1 LFFAFGTRY
10 FLALCFANHEA
21 AHNGATMLRRR
32 CFAVGG
38 LLLRRDAKMPGILDG
53 KVALITG
60 AGSGIGQA
68 TSRIFAR
75 EGAKLVLADV
85 VEEGGNRTL
94 KIVQDLG
101 AQAVFVKCDVAKWSD
116 VDAAVAQAVQK
127 FGRLDCAFNNAGI
140 EGESGETHVCTEEN
154 WARVMAINLTG
165 VFFCMKAE
173 VNQLLK
179 QGGGGAI
186 VNTSSGAGLA
196 GVRGM
201 PAYVAAKH
209 GVAGLTRA
217 AALEYGR
224 HNIRI
229 NAVCPGPIR
238 TPMMGRLLKE
248 RPDAEQRFARS
259 EPLKRLGEPEEI
271 GEAVAWLCSDRSSY
285 VTGLPMPVDGG
296 FMAG

>member
-1 LFFAFGTRY
+1 MA
-10 FLALCFANHEA
+10 
-21 AHNGATMLRRR
+21 
-32 CFAVGG
+32 
-38 LLLRRDAKMPGILDG
+38 GILDG
-53 KVALITG
+53 KVSLITG

-85 VEEGGNRTL
+85 VEEGGNQTL
-94 KIVQDLG
+94 KMVQGLG
-101 AQAVFVKCDVAKWSD
+101 ANAIFVKCDVSKWSD
-116 VDAAVAQAVQK
+116 VDAAVAKAVSTY
-127 FGRLDCAFNNAGI
+127 GRLDCAFNNAGI
-140 EGESGETHVCTEEN
+140 EGEGGNTHECSEEN
-154 WARVMAINLTG
+154 WARVISINLTG
-165 VFFCMKAE
+165 VWLCMKAE
-173 VNQLLK
+173 IAQMLK
-179 QGGGGAI
+179 QGTGGGAV

-196 GVRGM
+196 GIRGM

-224 HNIRI
+224 QGIRI

-238 TPMMGRLLKE
+238 TPMMARGLKE
-248 RPDAEQRFARS
+248 RPDLEERYARA

-271 GEAVAWLCSDRSSY
+271 GEAVAWLCSDRASY

-296 FMAG
+296 FMAQ

>member
-1 LFFAFGTRY
+1 
-10 FLALCFANHEA
+10 
-21 AHNGATMLRRR
+21 M
-32 CFAVGG
+32 V
-38 LLLRRDAKMPGILDG
+38 GILDG

-94 KIVQDLG
+94 KMVQDLG
-101 AQAVFVKCDVAKWSD
+101 AEAIFVTCDVSKWSD
-116 VDAAVAQAVQK
+116 VEGAVNKAVETY
-127 FGRLDCAFNNAGI
+127 GRIDCAFNNAGI
-140 EGESGETHVCTEEN
+140 EGKGGNTHECTLEN
-154 WARVMAINLTG
+154 WDRVMAIDLTG
-165 VFFCMKAE
+165 VWLCMKAE
-173 VNQLLK
+173 IAQMLK
-179 QGGGGAI
+179 QGGNGAI

-217 AALEYGR
+217 AALEYGKQ
-224 HNIRI
+224 NIRI

-238 TPMMGRLLKE
+238 TPMMGRLLQN

-259 EPLKRLGEPEEI
+259 EALKRLGEPEEI
-271 GEAVAWLCSDRSSY
+271 GEAVAWLCSDRASY

-296 FMAG
+296 FMAS

>member
-1 LFFAFGTRY
+1 MA
-10 FLALCFANHEA
+10 
-21 AHNGATMLRRR
+21 
-32 CFAVGG
+32 
-38 LLLRRDAKMPGILDG
+38 GILDG

-85 VEEGGNRTL
+85 VEEGGNQTL
-94 KIVQDLG
+94 KMVQDLG
-101 AQAVFVKCDVAKWSD
+101 ASAIFVKCDVSKSSD
-116 VDAAVAQAVQK
+116 VDAAVAKAVTTY
-127 FGRLDCAFNNAGI
+127 GRLDCAFNNAGI
-140 EGESGETHVCTEEN
+140 EGEGGNTHECTEAN
-154 WARVMAINLTG
+154 WARVLSINLTG
-165 VFFCMKAE
+165 VWLCMKAE
-173 VNQLLK
+173 IAQMLK
-179 QGGGGAI
+179 QGGGGAV

-196 GVRGM
+196 GIRGM

-224 HNIRI
+224 QGIRI

-238 TPMMGRLLKE
+238 TPMMARGLKL
-248 RPDAEQRFARS
+248 RPDLEERYARS

-271 GEAVAWLCSDRSSY
+271 GEAVAWLCSDRASY

-296 FMAG
+296 FMAQ